1 MQNTTIVDDIPPG
14 TRRMDGLGQD
24 PANGAALGTT
34 VSLRPVRFSLESI
47 WESPCFWIV
56 VGSALTLFAVYTLR
70 KKL

>member
-1 MQNTTIVDDIPPG
+1 MQNTTIVDDIPSG
-14 TRRMDGLGQD
+14 AKTVNGLGQD
-24 PANGAALGTT
+24 PASGALGTT

>member
-1 MQNTTIVDDIPPG
+1 MHNTTIVDDIPAGAKPVN
-14 TRRMDGLGQD
+14 GLGQD
-24 PANGAALGTT
+24 PGAGGVLGTT

>member
-1 MQNTTIVDDIPPG
+1 MNATIVDDIPDG
-14 TRRMDGLGQD
+14 TKPVNGLGQD
-24 PANGAALGTT
+24 PTGATGQQTT
-34 VSLRPVRFSLESI
+34 VSLRPVQFSLAAI